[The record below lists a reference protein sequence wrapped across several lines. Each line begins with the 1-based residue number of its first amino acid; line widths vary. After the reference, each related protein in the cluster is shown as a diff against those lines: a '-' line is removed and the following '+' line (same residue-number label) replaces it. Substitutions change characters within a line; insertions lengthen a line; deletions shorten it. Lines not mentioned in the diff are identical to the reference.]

1 MTPGTRWKA
10 NSTLQKHPAANVACC
25 CSIFTLRKK
34 KSENKIRALL
44 LVLLPST
51 HKTSKIF
58 SFSLS
63 CLNPDSPNLNLQ
75 KLSKDLTPQNSTS
88 QPKKKSLAPRVPLYE
103 EDVQDNSKS
112 DNWNTYSLQ
121 KQGQIYT
128 KCTERRDKSR
138 SEEKRRSSQEGEAKQ
153 RRERERDR
161 GKKSSLG
168 E

>member
-1 MTPGTRWKA
+1 LLLFHFHSPK
-10 NSTLQKHPAANVACC
+10 
-25 CSIFTLRKK
+25 
-34 KSENKIRALL
+34 NKIRALL

-51 HKTSKIF
+51 HKTSNFF

-63 CLNPDSPNLNLQ
+63 CLNPDSPNLNFQ

-88 QPKKKSLAPRVPLYE
+88 QPKKKTLAPRFPLYE
-103 EDVQDNSKS
+103 DNSKS

-128 KCTERRDKSR
+128 KCTERRDESR